1 MGPLTFLVCDE
12 VLYDDV
18 GHVVSVGV
26 PVFVQ
31 PVYCAEDE
39 LVVGYRTVLTANS
52 LRENNQDYYYDQVQ
66 ALTIDVHD
74 DTVRLEMNFLRG
86 PPSGLTGRTFDV
98 VWCLA

>member
-12 VLYDDV
+12 MLYDDV

-31 PVYCAEDE
+31 PVYRAEDE

-52 LRENNQDYYYDQVQ
+52 LRENNQDYYYYYDQVQ
-66 ALTIDVHD
+66 ALTIDVND
-74 DTVRLEMNFLRG
+74 DTCEVGN
-86 PPSGLTGRTFDV
+86 
-98 VWCLA
+98 